1 MSENTQ
7 FQPGNLQDRSGP
19 PEPSGQPKFKTLT
32 NLMITNISILA
43 IVGIASILVMLF
55 GDFDGK
61 GIRVASTFLV
71 FAAFTAFTALDSND
85 KNPSWHLP
93 IGQIGNIYM
102 LGLSLIQ
109 IWATLGGSAR
119 SRYYDE
125 IEIFGNTVFII
136 IAVKIGTMIVQ
147 KISDL
152 IYVNRPHLPLAAK
165 IAALSFAASTVL
177 FTLPSGLDWISFFEF
192 DEGYW
197 RFSTAVILLSGLSL
211 AITVLL
217 AWFYGVLQPKKYFEA
232 LTTPSPAPQN
242 PQHQQINNTQAPAR
256 PPVVPV
262 QPPVAPSFTKPVP
275 PQPGES
281 APGVPEFAPPVK
293 AALTWPVFPSGMP
306 LPAKPN
312 GRPDFGA
319 LREIAQVYDEA
330 EKQWFG
336 E

>member
-1 MSENTQ
+1 MSQNTQ
-7 FQPGNLQDRSGP
+7 FPQGNFQDRQIP

-43 IVGIASILVMLF
+43 LVGIASILVMLF

-93 IGQIGNIYM
+93 IGQLGNIYM

-109 IWATLGGSAR
+109 IWATLGSGSR
-119 SRYYDE
+119 DRYYDE
-125 IEIFGNTVFII
+125 FQILGNTVFIVLV
-136 IAVKIGTMIVQ
+136 VKAGTMIVQ

-152 IYVNRPHLPLAAK
+152 IYLDRPHLPLAAK
-165 IAALSFAASTVL
+165 ISALSFAAATVL
-177 FTLPSGLDWISFFEF
+177 YTLPSGLDWISFFKF
-192 DEGYW
+192 GEGYW
-197 RFSTAVILLSGLSL
+197 RLSTAVILLAGLSL

-217 AWFYGVLQPKKYFEA
+217 AWFYGVFANQKRTFGGNPAVNASAQPVNTGVTQPQANTNAPVTAPVLSK
-232 LTTPSPAPQN
+232 PVAPQN
-242 PQHQQINNTQAPAR
+242 SPAAPVG
-256 PPVVPV
+256 P
-262 QPPVAPSFTKPVP
+262 
-275 PQPGES
+275 
-281 APGVPEFAPPVK
+281 PEFAPPAK
-293 AALTWPVFPSGMP
+293 AALTWPVFPSGLP

-319 LREIAQVYDEA
+319 LREIARVYDEA

-336 E
+336 Q

>member
-7 FQPGNLQDRSGP
+7 FPQGNFQDRSIP
-19 PEPSGQPKFKTLT
+19 PEPAGSPKIKTLT

-43 IVGIASILVMLF
+43 IVGVACILVMLF

-71 FAAFTAFTALDSND
+71 FAAFTAFTALDSSD
-85 KNPSWHLP
+85 KKPSWHLP

-109 IWATLGGSAR
+109 IWATLGGSSR
-119 SRYYDE
+119 DRYYDE
-125 IEIFGNTVFII
+125 LGILSNTVFII
-136 IAVKIGTMIVQ
+136 LVVKVGTMIVQ

-165 IAALSFAASTVL
+165 ISALSFAAATVL
-177 FTLPSGLDWISFFEF
+177 YTLPSGLDWISFFRF
-192 DEGYW
+192 GEGYW
-197 RFSTAVILLSGLSL
+197 RFSTAVILLAGLSL

-217 AWFYGVLQPKKYFEA
+217 AWFYGVLITRK
-232 LTTPSPAPQN
+232 TPAPLNNVAPAPQN
-242 PQHQQINNTQAPAR
+242 A
-256 PPVVPV
+256 PV
-262 QPPVAPSFTKPVP
+262 QQVNDIQPVPAPVAPSLNKPVAP
-275 PQPGES
+275 PQN
-281 APGVPEFAPPVK
+281 PGVPSAPEFAPPVRT
-293 AALTWPVFPSGMP
+293 ALTWPVFPSGLP

-319 LREIAQVYDEA
+319 LREIARVYDEA

-336 E
+336 Q